1 MCYKL
6 YTVLRELFTVKNLSA
21 VSCLME
27 QENVKML
34 RFILFCMIN
43 VTLPPLPSLIYHFY
57 SFSAFIK
64 HFRQSDCFNCHVQL
78 CFPDFKYAEW
88 MILKK
93 NLPLIISLGL
103 THGFLGNSGF
113 SCLVLKVTPPV
124 EFFFFAN
131 VHAWKS
137 SNFTNTKVN
146 VIHWGWDMLVL
157 ENKSRS
163 CLD

>member
-6 YTVLRELFTVKNLSA
+6 CTILRELFTVKNLSA

-43 VTLPPLPSLIYHFY
+43 VTLPPLVSLIYHFY

-64 HFRQSDCFNCHVQL
+64 HFKQNDWFYCHVQL

-88 MILKK
+88 MTLKK
-93 NLPLIISLGL
+93 EIAFNNFF
-103 THGFLGNSGF
+103 GFD
-113 SCLVLKVTPPV
+113 T
-124 EFFFFAN
+124 
-131 VHAWKS
+131 W
-137 SNFTNTKVN
+137 
-146 VIHWGWDMLVL
+146 VL
-157 ENKSRS
+157 EEWWLLMCSFESNSTSRKMLAHVS
-163 CLD
+163 FLQLFKPGKALILQTLKLCYGLGMGGVGVRK